1 MKEVYLIEIDGKV
14 SQEGYDN
21 LEDAQKYMKYKA
33 EVMNTYKFLKPQIGI
48 TSATY
53 FVDTGNRGFN
63 DPFKERIIRILFIR
77 IKKGVENVNKE

>member
-33 EVMNTYKFLKPQIGI
+33 KLMNTYKSLEPQIGI
-48 TSATY
+48 TGATY
-53 FVDTGNRGFN
+53 FEDTGNRGFN
-63 DPFKERIIRILFIR
+63 DPFKEKTIRILFIR
-77 IKKGVENVNKE
+77 IKKGEK